1 MKERIPAAVIKIISD
16 IFSEIYTHNA
26 IDQIFKNSG
35 APLDVPMGNK
45 REKVK
50 AWLMKTNNECEVPL
64 VILGI
69 VLEFFL
75 DGERDP
81 LQDQLIECLESEGLR
96 YKRGGQIIK
105 ESDSIINSLRIGVHK
120 LNLQEVDAEIERA
133 LNNVETDPL
142 SAIHNAANVLEATF
156 KAYLDRMDIT
166 YKEDQDTLSN
176 LWNLVVK
183 DIGINPGE
191 LDDKDLKMIASG
203 LFKVVEGTMHLRNK
217 KSAAHGK
224 SENQA
229 KKIFIK
235 PRHARLAIRSAHTLA
250 AYICE
255 FFHEVKAK
263 D

>member
-1 MKERIPAAVIKIISD
+1 MKKRIPATIIECTAEIFSTKYTHKIID
-16 IFSEIYTHNA
+16 M
-26 IDQIFKNSG
+26 IFKNSG
-35 APLDVPMGNK
+35 APLDVPKGSK
-45 REKVK
+45 REKVQD
-50 AWLMKTNNECEVPL
+50 WLMKTNNECPEPL

-69 VLEFFL
+69 VLERFL

-81 LQDQLIECLESEGLR
+81 LQEQLIECLGSEGLR
-96 YKRGGQIIK
+96 YKRGGHIIK

-176 LWNLVVK
+176 LWTLVVN
-183 DIGINPGE
+183 DIGINPKE
-191 LDDKDLKMIASG
+191 LDDKDLKMITSG
-203 LFKVVEGTMHLRNK
+203 LFKVVDGTMHLRNK

-224 SENQA
+224 SENQS
-229 KKIFIK
+229 KKGLFILISREHFPK
-235 PRHARLAIRSAHTLA
+235 EITIILNGKKVI
-250 AYICE
+250 
-255 FFHEVKAK
+255 V
-263 D
+263 